1 MLLHTVQSLQ
11 LAAGGPSYSVP
22 ALARALQEAGMATE
36 IWTPDPAPPEWP
48 GLTIRQVPAGKL
60 GVMLEQAKAAASKA
74 GQGVIVHDH
83 GIWLPWNHAVARAAM
98 AAGVP
103 RVVSPRGM
111 MEPWAMQYKR
121 WKKRIAWALY
131 QKRDLN
137 TAALLHATAESERS
151 QLTHLKLQPGVVV
164 APNGV
169 DLPDESVLATHDPT
183 AKERTALFLSRIHP
197 KKGLLDLVQAWAK
210 AAPAGWRLVIA
221 GPDEGGHQAAVQ
233 AAVASAGLADVVHFP
248 GPLAGPAKARA
259 YQEAD
264 LFVLPSYSENFGLVI
279 AEALAAGLPVITTHG
294 TPWAELEETGCGW
307 WIPPGP
313 GRLTAA
319 LQQATALAPAERQAM
334 GRCGR
339 HLIST
344 RYTWPAIAQQMR
356 EAYGKLR
363 VES

>member
-48 GLTIRQVPAGKL
+48 GLTIRQVPAGEL
-60 GVMLEQAKAAASKA
+60 TVLLNQAKAAACKA

-137 TAALLHATAESERS
+137 TAALLHATAESERI
-151 QLTHLKLQPGVVV
+151 QLTRLKLRPGVVV

-169 DLPDESVLATHDPT
+169 DLPDESALATHDPT

-221 GPDEGGHQAAVQ
+221 GPDEGGHRAAVQ

-307 WIPPGP
+307 WIPPEEGALEKAL
-313 GRLTAA
+313 RAAIQLTSK
-319 LQQATALAPAERQAM
+319 ERQEM
-334 GRCGR
+334 GRRGR
-339 HLIST
+339 SLIKL
-344 RYTWPAIAQQMR
+344 RYAWPTIAQKMIPDYTR
-356 EAYGKLR
+356 LVG
-363 VES
+363 

>member
-22 ALARALQEAGMATE
+22 ALARALQESGMSME
-36 IWTPDPAPPEWP
+36 IWTPDPAPEWP
-48 GLTIRQVPAGKL
+48 GLTIRQVPAGEL
-60 GVMLEQAKAAASKA
+60 GVMLEQANAAARKA

-83 GIWLPWNHAVARAAM
+83 GIWLPWNHAVARAAV

-111 MEPWAMQYKR
+111 LEPWAMQFKR

-131 QKRDLN
+131 QKHDLN
-137 TAALLHATAESERS
+137 TAALLHATAESERL
-151 QLTHLKLQPGVVV
+151 QLTRLKLHPGVVV

-169 DLPDESVLATHDPT
+169 DLPDESALAAHDPT

-197 KKGLLDLVQAWAK
+197 KKGLLDLVQAWAQ
-210 AAPAGWRLVIA
+210 APLAGWRLVIA
-221 GPDEGGHQAAVQ
+221 GPDEGGHIAAVQ
-233 AAVASAGLADVVHFP
+233 AAVASAGLGSVIHFT

-264 LFVLPSYSENFGLVI
+264 LFLLPSYSENFGLVI
-279 AEALAAGLPVITTHG
+279 AEALAAGLPVVTTHG
-294 TPWAELEETGCGW
+294 TPWAELVESGCGW

-313 GRLTAA
+313 ENLTAT
-319 LQQATALAPAERQAM
+319 LVQATKLTPAERQAM
-334 GRCGR
+334 GRRGR
-339 HLIST
+339 NLIAS
-344 RYTWPAIAQQMR
+344 RYTWPAIAGQMK
-356 EAYGKLR
+356 EVYEKLR
-363 VES
+363 VKN